1 MQPEQVQPVLPERLV
16 PGLASPELQPEHFVP
31 EQVLR
36 ASELGQPGPERELLA
51 LVQVLPEP
59 ERLEQVLPVLQS
71 SPDLASAGTSIP
83 ALQEA
88 SEHPCERPD
97 LS

>member
-36 ASELGQPGPERELLA
+36 ASELGQPGLERELRA
-51 LVQVLPEP
+51 LVQVQPEP
-59 ERLEQVLPVLQS
+59 EQLEPVQPVL
-71 SPDLASAGTSIP
+71 
-83 ALQEA
+83 
-88 SEHPCERPD
+88 
-97 LS
+97 